1 MMTACSY
8 TPEKKR
14 LLKDFD
20 ETAKRLRGVLKS
32 HYGEDFTNIIILE
45 IRQEYEALIPQI
57 PYIGNKKPFTQWLLA
72 TAQFLAM
79 YRVLKRH
86 GKSIEEAGRIGY
98 ETSEQILDTSPKFVL
113 RFLGRATF
121 SKKRLRNARIY
132 AEESQK
138 RKYPGDYVFKFV
150 EGDNESFDFGIDY
163 LECASHKF
171 LASKDALEL
180 GPYICATDILQSER
194 FGWGLARTMTLT
206 EGGEKC
212 DFRFKKGGKTNI
224 TSTVLAKKRPENSPK

>member
-1 MMTACSY
+1 MTACSY
-8 TPEKKR
+8 TPEKER

-20 ETAKRLRGVLKS
+20 KTVKHVKGVFQS
-32 HYGEDFTNIIILE
+32 HYDEDFTNTVIPE
-45 IRQEYEALIPQI
+45 IRREYEDLIPQI

-86 GKSIEEAGRIGY
+86 GKSLEETGRIGY
-98 ETSEQILDTSPKFVL
+98 ETSEQMLNAYPKLLL

-121 SKKRLRNARIY
+121 SKKRLKNAQIH

-150 EGDNESFDFGIDY
+150 EGDSESFDFGIDY
-163 LECASHKF
+163 SECASHKF
-171 LASKDALEL
+171 LAAQDALEL
-180 GPYICATDILQSER
+180 APYICATDILQSEK
-194 FGWGLARTMTLT
+194 FGWGLTRTMSLA

-224 TSTVLAKKRPENSPK
+224 TSTVLKKK